1 MQQCVTFLVKA
12 TGNRHKIVR
21 CLNSIA
27 RQNNPNYKI
36 IAFLSVDNLKGRLKR
51 DYPGI
56 EIVKTADTAE
66 FITKANA
73 ALRRLDT
80 SHCMFVSHEEV
91 VSPNAVDVILGE
103 NKDVLLCNISRKNT
117 KNRFIPRFSADKTT
131 DVLQHMKR
139 GLLLW
144 NAALNTELLRR
155 GNLSLFSYT
164 PAMQELFLL
173 ENIALADSVG
183 VEQSV
188 LVYKDTLS
196 AKQTPTFEEFKTHRG
211 RIKQL
216 SKTFQKKGLLSLK
229 QQLIM
234 DFVVSQLSNYY
245 EETGPLSKFR
255 KRRLLKKYLVL

>member
-1 MQQCVTFLVKA
+1 MQQSVSFLVKA

-36 IAFLSVDNLKGRLKR
+36 IAFLSVDNLTGRLKR

-56 EIVKTADTAE
+56 EIIKTADTPDFVA
-66 FITKANA
+66 KVNA
-73 ALRRLDT
+73 RLRRLDT
-80 SHCMFVSHEEV
+80 SHFMFVSHEEV
-91 VSPNAVDVILGE
+91 LSPNTVDVILTE

-117 KNRFIPRFSADKTT
+117 KNRFAPRFSADKTA
-131 DVLQHMKR
+131 DVLLHMKR
-139 GLLLW
+139 GMLLW
-144 NAALNTELLRR
+144 NAALRTE
-155 GNLSLFSYT
+155 NLQRTNLTLSSYT

-173 ENIALADSVG
+173 ETIANASSVG

-188 LVYKDTLS
+188 LVYKDTLA
-196 AKQTPTFEEFKTHRG
+196 AKQTPTFEEFKSHRG

-216 SKTFQKKGLLSLK
+216 SKRFQKKGLLELK

-245 EETGPLSKFR
+245 AETGPLSKFR